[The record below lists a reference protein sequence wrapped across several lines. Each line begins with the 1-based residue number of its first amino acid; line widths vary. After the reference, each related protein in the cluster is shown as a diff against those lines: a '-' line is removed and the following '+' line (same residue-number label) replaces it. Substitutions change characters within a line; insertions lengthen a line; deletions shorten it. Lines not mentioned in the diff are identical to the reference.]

1 MRTMGIVMGLVFAA
15 ACGGS
20 HKTTETAGGGG
31 TATPPA
37 AGGNDALIAK
47 GGQLYGAHC
56 AKCHGDAGQG
66 TDKAPAVVGV
76 AKGALPLDPP
86 SGSKRDVQFHTA
98 ADIGGWVA
106 KNMPGDAPGSLQLD
120 DYVAILAF
128 DLHANGVDLGSEPF
142 TLDRAATIK
151 IH

>member
-1 MRTMGIVMGLVFAA
+1 MRSIGIVMGLVCALA

-20 HKTTETAGGGG
+20 HKPAEN
-31 TATPPA
+31 ATPPA

-66 TDKAPAVVGV
+66 TAKAPAVVGV
-76 AKGALPLDPP
+76 AGGALPLDPRP
-86 SGSKRDVQFHTA
+86 GAKRDVQFHTA
-98 ADIGGWVA
+98 ADIGGWAA
-106 KNMPGDAPGSLQLD
+106 KHMPADAPGSLQLD

-128 DLHANGVDLGSEPF
+128 DLHANGVDLGAEPF
-142 TLDRAATIK
+142 TLDRAAQITI
-151 IH
+151 HP

>member
-1 MRTMGIVMGLVFAA
+1 MRSIGFAVGLICLAA
-15 ACGGS
+15 ACGG
-20 HKTTETAGGGG
+20 KPAP
-31 TATPPA
+31 APVAPAPA

-66 TDKAPAVVGV
+66 TDKAPMVVGV
-76 AKGALPLDPP
+76 GKGALPLDPRP
-86 SGSKRDVQFHTA
+86 GSKRDVPFHTA
-98 ADIGGWVA
+98 ADIGGWAA
-106 KNMPGDAPGSLQLD
+106 KHMPGDAPGSLALG

-142 TLDRAATIK
+142 TLDRAAQITI
-151 IH
+151 HP